1 MKSIGNRRHV
11 AVFHRRQR
19 GVTLLVALIVLVII
33 GLTSASVMRS
43 VLSTDLVANN
53 ARVQTLATQAA
64 QIGLRYCEAQ
74 AINDANGTPG
84 ALPEVPADYWS
95 DVGHWS
101 EAKTGIYD
109 VPEDF
114 MLSANGTFSPAH
126 LPQCMAQKA
135 TLDGKTTYVVTAKGY
150 SPDYDDAD
158 NDGYT
163 DSGSVVWLQSIVY
176 LK

>member
-1 MKSIGNRRHV
+1 MFPS
-11 AVFHRRQR
+11 RQR

-43 VLSTDLVANN
+43 VLSTDVVANN

-74 AINDANGTPG
+74 ANNDANGTPA
-84 ALPEVPADYWS
+84 ALPDTPADYWS
-95 DVGHWS
+95 TFSNWS
-101 EAKTGIYD
+101 EKKIGIYE

-114 MLSANGTFSPAH
+114 MLSANGTFKPAT
-126 LPQCMAQKA
+126 LPQCMVQKV
-135 TLDGKTTYVVTAKGY
+135 TISLKTAYMITAKGY
-150 SPDYDDAD
+150 SPDYDDKD
-158 NDGYT
+158 GDGYT
-163 DSGSVVWLQSIVY
+163 DAGSVVWLQSIVF

>member
-1 MKSIGNRRHV
+1 MYRRG
-11 AVFHRRQR
+11 QR

-74 AINDANGTPG
+74 ALADANGTPR
-84 ALPEVPADYWS
+84 ALPEAPADYWS
-95 DVGHWS
+95 DYTHWS
-101 EAKTGIYD
+101 ETKTGIYE
-109 VPEDF
+109 VPKDYME
-114 MLSANGTFSPAH
+114 SVNSTFSPANM
-126 LPQCMAQKA
+126 PKCMVQIAKLA
-135 TLDGKTTYVVTAKGY
+135 TRTTYVVTAKGF
-150 SPDYDDAD
+150 SPDYDDT
-158 NDGYT
+158 NEDGYA

>member
-1 MKSIGNRRHV
+1 MKNFGNRRR
-11 AVFHRRQR
+11 AAMFRRRQR

-84 ALPEVPADYWS
+84 ALPEAPADYWS
-95 DVGHWS
+95 TYSNWS
-101 EAKTGIYD
+101 QSQTGIYE
-109 VPEDF
+109 VPEDY
-114 MLSANGTFSPAH
+114 MLSAHGTFSPAH
-126 LPQCMAQKA
+126 LPKCMAQKA
-135 TLDGKTTYVVTAKGY
+135 TLAGKTTYVITAKGF
-150 SPDYDDAD
+150 SPDYDDSD
-158 NDGYT
+158 GDGYT

>member
-1 MKSIGNRRHV
+1 MKSIGSRRQS
-11 AVFHRRQR
+11 AMFRNRQR

-74 AINDANGTPG
+74 ADNDANGTPA
-84 ALPEVPADYWS
+84 ALPEAPADYWS
-95 DVGHWS
+95 TFSHWS
-101 EAKTGIYD
+101 EKKIGIFE

-114 MLSANGTFSPAH
+114 MLSANGTFSPDH
-126 LPQCMAQKA
+126 LPQCMVQKLTIA
-135 TLDGKTTYVVTAKGY
+135 SKTTYQITAKGY
-150 SPDYDDAD
+150 SPDYGDPDG
-158 NDGYT
+158 DGYT
-163 DSGSVVWLQSIVY
+163 DTGSVVWLQSIVY